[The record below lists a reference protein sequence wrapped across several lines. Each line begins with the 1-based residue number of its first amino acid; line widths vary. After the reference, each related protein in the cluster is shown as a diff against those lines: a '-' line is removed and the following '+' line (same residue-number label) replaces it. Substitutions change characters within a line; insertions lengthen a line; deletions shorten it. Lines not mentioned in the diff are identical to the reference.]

1 MYLFIYDNQLTD
13 QPRERNNTNRSY
25 YHRQRT
31 NRYSTQNERNT
42 NNDNQSDAESENQQQ
57 QQQQVTNTTTR
68 NKTQQQNQGKSKNN
82 NLKKQQIHTNN
93 RETLQVEKLK
103 LHQQHNTI
111 LTQKHH
117 HQLPRNSKNNTN

>member
-1 MYLFIYDNQLTD
+1 MYLFIYDNQPTD

-31 NRYSTQNERNT
+31 NRYLTQNERNT

>member
-1 MYLFIYDNQLTD
+1 MYLFIYDNQPTD

-31 NRYSTQNERNT
+31 NRYPTQNERNT
-42 NNDNQSDAESENQQQ
+42 NNDNQSDAESENQ

>member
-1 MYLFIYDNQLTD
+1 MYLFIYDNQPTD
-13 QPRERNNTNRSY
+13 QPRERNNTNRPY